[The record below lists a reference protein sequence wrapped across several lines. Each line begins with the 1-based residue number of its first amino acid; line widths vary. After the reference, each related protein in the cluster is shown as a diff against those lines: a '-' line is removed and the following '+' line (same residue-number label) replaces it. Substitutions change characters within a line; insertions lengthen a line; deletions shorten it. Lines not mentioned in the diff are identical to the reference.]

1 MITYN
6 QFVESSSPE
15 RTSRN
20 RRSLVLSRVERGQS
34 QQTSNT
40 PIDRKTRVI
49 TLVRSAAKKAKLKSG
64 ANKNR
69 VDINTPDSFYSTYP
83 YDKYGDD
90 FKHPKTNTKVDTE
103 IHTIAS
109 ARKAA
114 SRETPPKF
122 RATVRRQRGNVY
134 TTLPSRE
141 ITRTF
146 KEFRRRV
153 IKTGGNQRGRV
164 HQVDF
169 HPRAENV
176 PKNEM
181 SKTTFKRGRNFI
193 RQQKDLPKNLQKAD
207 AKKRDIIV
215 GNPSAMMAN
224 EDPKKGRENRAK
236 IYKNR
241 FKKRVTSLDKTKR
254 TKSMIGSVN

>member
-1 MITYN
+1 MLTY
-6 QFVESSSPE
+6 QEFIESSSSE
-15 RTSRN
+15 KTSRN
-20 RRSLVLSRVERGQS
+20 RRSLVLSRIERGQS

-49 TLVRSAAKKAKLKSG
+49 NLVRSSAKKAGLKSG
-64 ANKNR
+64 ANKSR
-69 VDINTPDSFYSTYP
+69 KDINTPDSFYSTYP

-103 IHTIAS
+103 INTIAS

-114 SRETPPKF
+114 SREAPPKF
-122 RATVRRQRGNVY
+122 KSVVRRQRGNVY
-134 TTLPSRE
+134 TTLPSKE
-141 ITRTF
+141 VTRTF

-153 IKTGGNQRGRV
+153 VKTGGNQRGPV
-164 HQVDF
+164 HKVDF
-169 HPRAENV
+169 HPRAENT

-193 RQQKDLPKNLQKAD
+193 QQQKDLPKNLKKAG
-207 AKKRDIIV
+207 AKTKDITS
-215 GNPSAMMAN
+215 GSPSAMMSN
-224 EDPKKGRENRAK
+224 ENPKKGRENRAK

-241 FKKRVTSLDKTKR
+241 FGRRVTSLDKTGR
-254 TKSMIGSVN
+254 TRSMIGASN